1 MECLFCKKKEYIIE
15 NEVGYAIFDENPVSL
30 GHMLIIP
37 KMHVDN
43 FFEADE
49 NTRAQLCV
57 LLNQAKQLLDKKYH
71 PDGYNIGMNCGEVAG
86 QSIMHLHIH
95 LIPRYLHDC
104 ENPKGGVRG
113 VIPDKM
119 HY

>member
-1 MECLFCKKKEYIIE
+1 MACIFCQRQDYVLE
-15 NEVGYAIFDENPVSL
+15 NEVAYVIFDENPVSL

-37 KMHVDN
+37 KQHVTD

-49 NTRAQLCV
+49 SLRIQLMS
-57 LLNQAKQLLDKKYH
+57 LLNQAKLLCDEKYQ

-95 LIPRYLHDC
+95 LIPRYSGDC
-104 ENPKGGVRG
+104 DSPKGGVRG

-119 HY
+119 SY